1 MKTGTQS
8 AQDCAAVSLA
18 TPRGRKVC
26 MNPLAQWLMP
36 VALLALL
43 LVEVGTA
50 WGQTDVLPNVT
61 VNHGGYLVNLEP
73 SKTNEVVRIGPGAGS
88 GYQFIYKAA
97 GSPEPTVECTASGGP
112 RVEDAGG
119 AGYWQVSFTQ
129 ADAGKTYT
137 YTLIASNVAG
147 VSKPA
152 TFTIAVKWNGPAIG
166 AGAGAGPGAGVGA
179 GAGAGPG
186 TTRPNPRQDY
196 RDYLSSLR
204 PPAPAPRPVIFVRP
218 GMIDQSAANRI
229 LTNPRLALRLGLAG
243 GGGGGRNSTNAV
255 PNGGNGNPPP
265 LVGVPNAPAPINAVP
280 NLPQGGN

>member
-18 TPRGRKVC
+18 TPSGRKVC

-43 LVEVGTA
+43 LAGMGTA
-50 WGQTDVLPNVT
+50 WGQDPTAPVT
-61 VNHGGYLVNLEP
+61 PPVVDPPVVTPPVVTPPITG
-73 SKTNEVVRIGPGAGS
+73 TN
-88 GYQFIYKAA
+88 
-97 GSPEPTVECTASGGP
+97 
-112 RVEDAGG
+112 
-119 AGYWQVSFTQ
+119 
-129 ADAGKTYT
+129 
-137 YTLIASNVAG
+137 
-147 VSKPA
+147 
-152 TFTIAVKWNGPAIG
+152 
-166 AGAGAGPGAGVGA
+166 
-179 GAGAGPG
+179 G
-186 TTRPNPRQDY
+186 TGLRSNPRQDY
-196 RDYLSSLR
+196 RDYLSSTRASL
-204 PPAPAPRPVIFVRP
+204 APAPRPVISVRP